1 MKRSLATLLL
11 LGLALTACGP
21 KAKPLNNSNALE
33 SAIDGGMGGI
43 GTCVVLLDA
52 KTGATIYQYNSAQ
65 VCRYRLPPC
74 ETFNIVTSLVGLDQG
89 VVTPT
94 AVFKWDR
101 TPQPVT
107 AWQTNAN
114 MAKAWQ
120 YDIGWWFQKLATQIG
135 HDRYATAL
143 GVMGYGNGDL
153 TGPPGA
159 FWQGPHAGGA
169 LQLSTR
175 EQAAFLQ
182 RLYAGKILLAN
193 GAAATVEGLMSSET
207 RNTAAGPAVMT
218 GQVGAC
224 PSQADGSRSVG
235 WWVGRLTTPKRDVV
249 FAASVEGPTAPPG
262 EEVESA
268 FKEALATANLWPSD

>member
-1 MKRSLATLLL
+1 MNRSLATLLL

-33 SAIDGGMGGI
+33 SAIDRGMGGI

-89 VVTPT
+89 VVTPKT
-94 AVFKWDR
+94 LLKWDG

-120 YDIGWWFQKLATQIG
+120 YQVGWWFQKLATQIG
-135 HDRYATAL
+135 HDRYANAL

-153 TGPPGA
+153 SGPAGA

-169 LQLSTR
+169 LALSTR
-175 EQAAFLQ
+175 EQAAFLR

-193 GAAATVEGLMSSET
+193 AAAATVEGLMSSET
-207 RNTAAGPAVMT
+207 RNTAAGPAVMS
-218 GQVGAC
+218 GQVGSC

-235 WWVGRLTTPKRDVV
+235 WWVGRLTTPKRDMV
-249 FAASVEGPTAPPG
+249 FAASVEGATAPPG

-268 FKEALATANLWPSD
+268 FKDALSDAGLWPSD